1 VASNDT
7 AKNEAVGVIHEF
19 LDVTAD
25 RCPMTFV
32 RTRLRLDRM
41 EAGQVLEVRF
51 AGREPAENL
60 PRSARELGHT
70 VLALDLCEST
80 EPRGRVVIQ
89 KRQDVPG

>member
-1 VASNDT
+1 MASNDGQ
-7 AKNEAVGVIHEF
+7 KNADLAEIHET

-41 EAGQVLEVRF
+41 APGQVLEIRF

-60 PRSARELGHT
+60 PRSARELGHD
-70 VLALDLCEST
+70 VLALELDDSEAA
-80 EPRGRVVIQ
+80 RGRMVVR
-89 KRQDVPG
+89 KN

>member
-1 VASNDT
+1 MASTD
-7 AKNEAVGVIHEF
+7 APKNAALTEIHEF

-60 PRSARELGHT
+60 PRSARDLGHA
-70 VLALDLCEST
+70 VLALEMDESDA
-80 EPRGRVVIQ
+80 PRGRIVIR
-89 KRQDVPG
+89 KV

>member
-1 VASNDT
+1 VAST
-7 AKNEAVGVIHEF
+7 EAPKNAASTEIHEF

-41 EAGQVLEVRF
+41 AAGQVLEVRF

-60 PRSARELGHT
+60 PRSAGDLGHV
-70 VLALDLCEST
+70 VLAVECDDSA
-80 EPRGRVVIQ
+80 EPQGRIVIR
-89 KRQDVPG
+89 KA

>member
-1 VASNDT
+1 MASNDGQ
-7 AKNEAVGVIHEF
+7 KNADLAEIHET

-41 EAGQVLEVRF
+41 ATGQVLEVRF

-60 PRSARELGHT
+60 PRSARELGHE
-70 VLALDLCEST
+70 VLALELDES
-80 EPRGRVVIQ
+80 EAPRGRMVVR
-89 KRQDVPG
+89 KN

>member
-1 VASNDT
+1 MASNDGQ
-7 AKNEAVGVIHEF
+7 KNADLAEIHET

-41 EAGQVLEVRF
+41 AAGQVLEVRF

-60 PRSARELGHT
+60 PRSARELGHD
-70 VLALDLCEST
+70 VLALEFDES
-80 EPRGRVVIQ
+80 EAFRGRMVVR
-89 KRQDVPG
+89 KN

>member
-1 VASNDT
+1 MASNDGQ
-7 AKNEAVGVIHEF
+7 KNADLAEIHES

-41 EAGQVLEVRF
+41 AAGQVLEVRF

-60 PRSARELGHT
+60 PRSARELGHD
-70 VLALDLCEST
+70 VLALDIDES
-80 EPRGRVVIQ
+80 EAFRGRMVVR
-89 KRQDVPG
+89 KN

>member
-1 VASNDT
+1 MTSNDRQ
-7 AKNEAVGVIHEF
+7 KNTKLAEIHEI

-41 EAGQVLEVRF
+41 AVGQVLEVRF

-60 PRSARELGHT
+60 PRSARELGHD
-70 VLALDLCEST
+70 VLALEMDEAEAPS
-80 EPRGRVVIQ
+80 GRMVVR
-89 KRQDVPG
+89 KN

>member
-1 VASNDT
+1 MASTD
-7 AKNEAVGVIHEF
+7 APKNAALTEIHAF

-60 PRSARELGHT
+60 PRSARDLGH
-70 VLALDLCEST
+70 VVMAVECDESA
-80 EPRGRVVIQ
+80 EPRGRVVIR
-89 KRQDVPG
+89 KV